1 MDVKE
6 ISHCSTRPS
15 KLALWLQSAKNRLGL
30 DRAVV
35 FTVLA
40 RAWTSGSGLIT
51 IVLIARFLQPAE
63 QGYYY
68 TYASLIAL
76 QMVFELGF
84 SQVVMQLASHE
95 RAHLSIGPDG
105 SVAGAETAHAR
116 LASVLKLSVRW
127 YGVGALLLA
136 LALVPAGTYFFP
148 HINIWVTPCPGEFL
162 GLQQR

>member
-1 MDVKE
+1 MDVNE
-6 ISHCSTRPS
+6 IIPRTTPPS
-15 KLALWLQSAKNRLGL
+15 KMMQWVGLARHGLGL

-51 IVLIARFLQPAE
+51 VVLIARFLSPAE

-105 SVAGAETAHAR
+105 SVT
-116 LASVLKLSVRW
+116 
-127 YGVGALLLA
+127 
-136 LALVPAGTYFFP
+136 
-148 HINIWVTPCPGEFL
+148 
-162 GLQQR
+162 

>member
-1 MDVKE
+1 MSV
-6 ISHCSTRPS
+6 SSSLPLSSR
-15 KLALWLQSAKNRLGL
+15 LQPFQMLLDSIRHRLGL
-30 DRAVV
+30 DRAVI

-40 RAWTSGSGLIT
+40 RGWASGSGLVT
-51 IVLIARFLQPAE
+51 VVLIARFLSPAE

-105 SVAGAETAHAR
+105 SVTGTETAHAR
-116 LASVLKLSVRW
+116 LASVLQFSVRW
-127 YGVGALLLA
+127 YGAGAIASWL
-136 LALVPAGTYFFP
+136 
-148 HINIWVTPCPGEFL
+148 
-162 GLQQR
+162 